1 MLTPFPLLVFGTT
14 LLIAIPTVHIVLAF
28 RARRRIPPLDALLR
42 RHGRPDCGHV
52 DTQIRDPQ
60 DVLREARA
68 AVRDPHRPAEDRDRA
83 VHDLAHGR
91 AANDT
96 TRWTLR
102 NIVQDRYLDEDHRFA
117 MLTAYCR
124 CDPEA
129 ALEALDLFARDGS
142 NNAFKRLDAAQR
154 IHDGAVR
161 RRAVLAIATAAD
173 VDAECRLN
181 AATALKPLAPRDAEA
196 AFQVIATDGASVGFG
211 VRILAASEWALM
223 DREAA
228 VEALW
233 RIVLAT
239 TTPWYWR
246 IAAAA
251 KLVMLRV
258 RAAYD
263 LLCEW
268 IENPELPADARAQLS
283 LTLERL
289 DD

>member
-1 MLTPFPLLVFGTT
+1 MLTPFPLTVFGTT
-14 LLIAIPTVHIVLAF
+14 LLIATLTVHIVLAI

-42 RHGRPDCGHV
+42 RHGRSDCGHV
-52 DTQIRDPQ
+52 DTQIRDPK
-60 DVLREARA
+60 DVQREARA
-68 AVRDPHRPAEDRDRA
+68 AVRDPHRPAEDRARA

-91 AANDT
+91 AATDT

-102 NIVQDRYLDEDHRFA
+102 NTVQDRYLDEDHRFA

-142 NNAFKRLDAAQR
+142 NNAFRRLEAAQWITER
-154 IHDGAVR
+154 SVR
-161 RRAVLAIATAAD
+161 RRAVLAIATAAE
-173 VDAECRLN
+173 VDAECRLK

-196 AFQVIATDGASVGFG
+196 AFQVIATDAAVGFG
-211 VRILAASEWALM
+211 VRILAANEWALM

-246 IAAAA
+246 IVAAA

-283 LTLERL
+283 LTLKRL
-289 DD
+289 DA